1 MTATTLIN
9 YSTRDFASKED
20 LELYLERQDAAFS
33 PDFTKLFTDAG
44 MLRRVV
50 TRIWNKKH
58 TFRVGIVFEYRDQAA
73 FEACK
78 PLLEKHYL
86 SAVEGL
92 ATQVFGSRGVVLH
105 EFVSDEF
112 QD

>member
-33 PDFTKLFTDAG
+33 PEVTKLFTDAG

-58 TFRVGIVFEYRDQAA
+58 AFRVGICLLYTSPSPRDMRRSRM
-73 FEACK
+73 
-78 PLLEKHYL
+78 PS
-86 SAVEGL
+86 SA
-92 ATQVFGSRGVVLH
+92 
-105 EFVSDEF
+105 
-112 QD
+112 